1 MQFIEFTDPDSGISY
16 QYSEFTIANV
26 AFIINFCSDAD
37 VISTLSAL
45 GKDITNY
52 INTYSCC
59 TIKFMAKEHLENS
72 GSNID
77 IYAPAAN
84 HQFKRKEIIALQ
96 ETLERLLFEHYVRF
110 TPESYLF
117 IAERDLLNRMYQHMC
132 VPRCDFMQS
141 FQVVYPLGVN
151 QDCFI
156 LITPKGNLK

>member
-96 ETLERLLFEHYVRF
+96 ETLERLLLSIMYVLHQKAISSLPREIHL
-110 TPESYLF
+110 TECISVCVCHDVILCNLSKWF
-117 IAERDLLNRMYQHMC
+117 IPWALIKI
-132 VPRCDFMQS
+132 VS
-141 FQVVYPLGVN
+141 F
-151 QDCFI
+151 
-156 LITPKGNLK
+156 